1 MNRDLYNVGLFL
13 IAVTGWYFT
22 GCTGQKEK
30 NVYED
35 HFANGIQRTWIA
47 PQYWANRLQDWRLNN
62 GRIECITASGNRNVN
77 LLTAR
82 IGQAEGDFVISVS
95 LGLSDTDITPS
106 EESWLGFRVGI
117 KGQFDDYRDDAI
129 YGAGLDVGITSL
141 GDLFIGALPVKH
153 NGNAVMAVPALKT
166 GLTLKLHTKY
176 IDGKYNLLLEAL
188 DEEDKRI
195 SVIEEDD
202 VPLQNLTG
210 GIALVSHFSKVEN
223 TTADWYSWF
232 DDWYVSGEKIDLYP
246 ERQFGPILFEQY
258 TLSRGILKMTA
269 QLPPVG
275 KDDSQTVQ
283 FQLLNHNK
291 WEMVQEKQIDPM
303 ARTATFKIENWDSKD
318 DIPYRLEYNLNEGMG
333 NAKPCYLEGV
343 IRKEPLDKDEI
354 VIAGFT
360 GNNDLGFPN
369 TDLLNA
375 IKYHNPDL
383 MFFSGDQIY
392 ERVAGFGTQRAPLNM
407 AVLDYLR
414 KWYLYGWAYGEL
426 MRDRPSISIPDDHDV
441 YHGNLWGAGGKATPR
456 DKKGFDAQDAGGYK
470 MPADWVRM
478 VERTQTSH
486 LPDPYDPKPILQHI
500 GVYFTEMNY
509 GGISFAILEDRK
521 FKSAPKSM
529 LPDAQ
534 ISNGWYQNKKWNPV
548 TQGDVKGAKMLGDR
562 QLDFLEYWAG
572 DWSNQTKMK
581 VVLSQ
586 TIFAN
591 VATLPAGEYHDNI
604 VPKLRILNSGEYPPD
619 DHPVADMDSD
629 GWPQTGRNK
638 AIKTMRK
645 AFAFHLA
652 GDQHLGSVIQ
662 YGVDSWGD
670 AGYAFCV
677 PAISNVWPRRWFPS
691 SPGLNRE
698 KGAPKYSGDFLDGFG
713 NKMTVFAVSN
723 PVFTGKKPSN
733 LYDRATGYGIVRINR
748 VSRDITMECWPR
760 FVDPSAAN
768 AKQYPGWPITI
779 NQMDNYNREAFA
791 WLPKLEVENL
801 QNPVI
806 RVFSESD
813 GRLVYALR
821 ISGSSFEPRVFESGT
836 YRIEVGDPD
845 SGKQKVFPGLKPEKE
860 RGMSALEVQF

>member
-1 MNRDLYNVGLFL
+1 MNSNTRTIGFL
-13 IAVTGWYFT
+13 LISVLVWYFS
-22 GCTGQKEK
+22 GCTGQKGK

-35 HFANGIQRTWIA
+35 HFANDVQRTWIA
-47 PQYWANRLQDWRLNN
+47 PQYWANRLQDWQLNN
-62 GRIECITASGNRNVN
+62 GRIECIAATTNRNVN

-82 IGQAEGDFVISVS
+82 IGQAEGNFVISAN
-95 LGLSDTDITPS
+95 LGLSDIEITNS
-106 EESWLGFRVGI
+106 EDNWLGFRVGS

-129 YGAGLDVGITSL
+129 YGAGMDVGITGS
-141 GDLFIGALPVKH
+141 GDLFIGTLPVKH
-153 NGNAVMAVPALKT
+153 NGNAVMAVPELKM
-166 GLTLKLHTKY
+166 GLTLKLQTKY
-176 IDGKYNLLLEAL
+176 TDGKYNLLLETL
-188 DEEDKRI
+188 DDEGKRI
-195 SVIEEDD
+195 SVIEKDD
-202 VPLQNLTG
+202 VPEQNLTG
-210 GIALVSHFSKVEN
+210 GIALVSHFPKIEKN
-223 TTADWYSWF
+223 MTDWYSWF
-232 DDWYVSGEKIDLYP
+232 DDWSVSGEKIDLYP
-246 ERQFGPILFEQY
+246 ERRFGPILFEQY
-258 TLSRGILKMTA
+258 TLSRGTMKMTA
-269 QLPPVG
+269 QLPPIG
-275 KDDSQTVQ
+275 EGGSKTVQ
-283 FQLLNHNK
+283 LQVFHNK
-291 WEMVQEKQIDPM
+291 WEVVQERPIDPL
-303 ARTATFKIENWDSKD
+303 ARTATFKIEDWNFKD
-318 DIPYRLEYNLNEGMG
+318 DIPYRLAYQLNEGEG
-333 NAKPCYLEGV
+333 KAKPCYLEGV
-343 IRKEPLDKDEI
+343 VRKEPLDKDEI

-369 TDLLNA
+369 TDLLDA
-375 IKYHNPDL
+375 VKYHNPDL

-392 ERVAGFGTQRAPLNM
+392 EGVAGYGTQRAPLDK

-441 YHGNLWGAGGKATPR
+441 YHGNVWGAGGKATPP
-456 DKKGFDAQDAGGYK
+456 DKRGFEAQDAGGYK

-486 LPDPYDPKPILQHI
+486 LPDPYDPKPVLQNI
-500 GVYFTEMNY
+500 GVYFTELNY
-509 GGISFAILEDRK
+509 AGISFAILEDRK
-521 FKSAPKSM
+521 FKSAPKPL

-534 ISNGWYQNKKWNPV
+534 ISNGWYQNKKWDPV
-548 TQGDVKGAKMLGDR
+548 TLGDVKGAILLGDR
-562 QLDFLEYWAG
+562 QLTFLDHWAG
-572 DWSNQTKMK
+572 DWSNQTSMK

-591 VATLPAGEYHDNI
+591 VATLPAGEYHDNV

-619 DHPVADMDSD
+619 DNPVADMDSD

-638 AIKTMRK
+638 ALEAMRK
-645 AFAFHLA
+645 AFSFHLA

-691 SPGLNRE
+691 TSGLNRKE
-698 KGAPKYSGDFLDGFG
+698 GAPRYSGDFYDGFG

-760 FVDPSAAN
+760 FVDPSAAD

-791 WLPKLEVENL
+791 WLPILKIHNME
-801 QNPVI
+801 NPVV
-806 RVFSESD
+806 RVYSESD
-813 GRLVYALR
+813 GSLVYALR
-821 ISGSSFEPRVFESGT
+821 ISGNVFEPRVFEPGT
-836 YRIEVGDPD
+836 YRIEVGDQD
-845 SGKQKVFPGLKPEKE
+845 VGKQKVFTGLKPEKE
-860 RGMSALEVQF
+860 RGKSNLEVKFE